1 LDVADTQSWDVEVD
15 TVVIGSGAGGLTAAV
30 VAAAKGLDVLLI
42 EKSRWIG
49 GTSAI
54 SGGAIWLPDPE
65 GARKI
70 GIADSAENIMTYL
83 SGTVGAGLPEHLA
96 SAFLKTGPEMLD
108 FLERNSWVKT
118 VRHPGSPD
126 YRSSLPGGAT
136 GGRRIDCLPFDGRLL
151 GEHLLNVRPP
161 LPEFTLFGGMMVN
174 AGDVDLL
181 LKARRSWK
189 GFVHAARLIS
199 RYAVYRL
206 RWPWGTRL
214 VVGNA
219 LVGRLLR
226 SMLDRNARYWLN
238 TSAER
243 LVKQD
248 GAVVGIEVRRDGKL
262 QRIRARRGVVLA
274 TGGFSASADLV
285 ERLLPEFRNAVS
297 VAPLDNTGDG
307 VKIGMEA
314 GASFTQRGRT
324 GAFWAPAS
332 VRSRADGT
340 QAVYPH
346 FFWDRAKPGLLAVRR
361 DGRRFFDETR
371 SYHDFVMAMA
381 DPAGRRNDDAEA
393 YLICD
398 RDTIDRWGLGMAK
411 PGGWPRGDLI
421 KSGYLV
427 EAPTLSALAA
437 KLGVDGEK
445 LEQTV
450 ARFNADA
457 ANGVDTEFGRGSDA
471 YGRALGDAAVQPNP
485 CMGPVRQGPFYA
497 VTMRPGIIGTSAGL
511 ATNADAAVLDEEEKI
526 IPGLYACGNDMASI
540 MAGEYPGPGI
550 TLGPAMTFGYAAAR
564 HMAGAGSATQPSNR
578 EKAA

>member
-1 LDVADTQSWDVEVD
+1 MADTQSWDVEVD
-15 TVVIGSGAGGLTAAV
+15 AVVIGSGAGGLTAAV
-30 VAAAKGLDVLLI
+30 VAAAKGLDVLVI

-65 GARKI
+65 GAGRI
-70 GIADSAENIMTYL
+70 GITDSVDNVMTYL
-83 SGTVGAGLPEHLA
+83 SGTVGAGLPEPLA
-96 SAFLKTGPEMLD
+96 RAFLKTGPEMLD
-108 FLERNSWVKT
+108 FLERNSRVKT

-136 GGRRIDCLPFDGRLL
+136 GGRRVDCLPFDGRLL

-161 LPEFTLFGGMMVN
+161 LPEFLLFGGMMVN

-181 LKARRSWK
+181 LKAKRSWK
-189 GFVHAARLIS
+189 GFVHAARLIG
-199 RYAVYRL
+199 RYAFDRL
-206 RWPWGTRL
+206 RWPRGTRL

-226 SMLDRNARYWLN
+226 SLLDRGGRYWLN
-238 TSAER
+238 TPAER
-243 LVKQD
+243 LIKD
-248 GAVVGIEVRRDGKL
+248 NGTVVGIEVRHDGKL
-262 QRIRARRGVVLA
+262 RRIRARRGVVLA
-274 TGGFSASADLV
+274 TGGFSANADMV

-307 VKIGMEA
+307 VRIGTAA
-314 GASFTQRGRT
+314 GASFAQRGRT

-332 VRSRADGT
+332 VRTREDGT

-346 FFWDRAKPGLLAVRR
+346 FFWDRAKPGMLAVRR

-381 DPAGRRNDDAEA
+381 DPKSRRNDDAEA

-411 PGGWPRGDLI
+411 PGGWPRAELI
-421 KSGYLV
+421 RSGYLV
-427 EAPTLSALAA
+427 EAATLAALAE
-437 KLGVDGEK
+437 KLGVDRDEFAH
-445 LEQTV
+445 TV
-450 ARFNADA
+450 TKFNTDA
-457 ANGVDTEFGRGSDA
+457 AKGVDTEFGRGSDA
-471 YGRALGDAAVQPNP
+471 YGRALGDPTVQPNP

-511 ATNADAAVLDEEEKI
+511 STNADASVLDDDEKV

-564 HMAGAGSATQPSNR
+564 HMAGAGSVVQPSNR